1 MGSNLNDNIPLD
13 LAFDLV
19 RSTEAAALSAGRWM
33 GLGKPEQADRVAT
46 TRMLASLK
54 CIDIDGRIAVCETG
68 VRSEGD
74 SRQVPILKHGLQ
86 VGTGNGPRLDV
97 VVDAIDGSA
106 QLSQGSPGALS
117 AAAVAPSGSMWVPM
131 GAVYMNKIIV
141 DADVAPALVPQCLDA
156 PAAWTLAL
164 VGRAKN
170 RSVATL
176 TVFVLDRPRHKDLID
191 EIRAAG
197 AHVMLAPDGDIAGG
211 LMACL
216 PGTGIDLLMGIGG
229 VVEGLISACAVK
241 ATKGAM
247 LVRLAPQR
255 EEENG
260 AIVKAGFDSKRI
272 LTHDDLVTSDKVFFA
287 ATGINDGAILSGVK
301 YEGEMAKSNSLLLRG
316 ETKTRRIMHSEHLI
330 DIPEVTAQG

>member
-1 MGSNLNDNIPLD
+1 LNDNIPLD

-33 GLGKPEQADRVAT
+33 GLGKPEEADRVAT
-46 TRMLASLK
+46 KKMLASLN
-54 CIDIDGRIAVCETG
+54 CIDIDGRIVIGETG
-68 VRSEGD
+68 VRGEDGAM
-74 SRQVPILKHGLQ
+74 RIPILKHGQQ
-86 VGTGNGPRLDV
+86 VCAGEGPRLDV

-106 QLSQGSPGALS
+106 LLSRGSPGAIS
-117 AAAVAPSGSMWVPM
+117 AAALAPSGSILVPK

-141 DADVAPALVPQCLDA
+141 DAEIAPALVPQCLDA

-170 RSVATL
+170 RSVTTL

-197 AHVMLAPDGDIAGG
+197 AHVMLAPDGDIVGG

-216 PGTGIDLLMGIGG
+216 QGTGVDLLMGIGG

-241 ATKGAM
+241 ATNGAM
-247 LVRLAPQR
+247 LVRLAPQS
-255 EEENG
+255 EEGTG
-260 AIVKAGFDSKRI
+260 AIVTAGFDSKRI
-272 LTHDDLVTSDKVFFA
+272 LTLDDLVTSDKVFFA
-287 ATGINDGAILSGVK
+287 ATGINDSAILSGVK

-316 ETKTRRIMHSEHLI
+316 ETKTRRIMYSEHLI
-330 DIPEVTAQG
+330 DIPEVSTKE